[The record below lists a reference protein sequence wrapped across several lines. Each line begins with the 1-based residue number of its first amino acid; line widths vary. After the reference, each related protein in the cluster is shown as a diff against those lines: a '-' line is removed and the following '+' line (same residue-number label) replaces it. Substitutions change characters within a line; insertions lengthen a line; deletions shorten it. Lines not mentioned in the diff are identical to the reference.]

1 MISKNFKTH
10 DALPTELD
18 SKNTLIFVFY
28 SKQNNSIKE
37 LQKKFPQSTI
47 VGCSSAGEIFNNTI
61 VDDVVISINKF
72 ETASFQVFYEN
83 ICAGDSFSAGNTLA
97 KKIYTPD
104 LKGSLILSNGLKI
117 NGSQLISGLKEI
129 IKTPIF
135 GGLAGDGIAFVETSI
150 LYKGEFQADGVIGIG
165 FYGDV
170 QFDCGTGGG
179 WIKFGPMRKV
189 TKTENNKIYELDE
202 KPALDLY
209 KHYLGK
215 EDIHLPTSALYY
227 PLCFQTADGREI
239 TRSILSVDELE
250 KSITLAGDI
259 PKGSPVRL
267 MHADYTELVSGAAK
281 CALELKNKVK
291 PNSFSMAVSCVGRRM
306 VLGEYTESELDPF
319 LELQSI
325 KNLVGFYSYGE
336 LAPIK
341 NKSNGELHNQSIALL
356 NIKEFSE

>member
-129 IKTPIF
+129 ISKMESAKFKNNLPF
-135 GGLAGDGIAFVETSI
+135 NVNMVLSSS
-150 LYKGEFQADGVIGIG
+150 GVISST
-165 FYGDV
+165 F
-170 QFDCGTGGG
+170 
-179 WIKFGPMRKV
+179 
-189 TKTENNKIYELDE
+189 
-202 KPALDLY
+202 
-209 KHYLGK
+209 
-215 EDIHLPTSALYY
+215 
-227 PLCFQTADGREI
+227 TADI
-239 TRSILSVDELE
+239 I
-250 KSITLAGDI
+250 
-259 PKGSPVRL
+259 
-267 MHADYTELVSGAAK
+267 
-281 CALELKNKVK
+281 
-291 PNSFSMAVSCVGRRM
+291 
-306 VLGEYTESELDPF
+306 
-319 LELQSI
+319 
-325 KNLVGFYSYGE
+325 
-336 LAPIK
+336 
-341 NKSNGELHNQSIALL
+341 
-356 NIKEFSE
+356 